1 MKREDIFDSDVQWIE
16 NWVQR
21 VESLTG
27 LQCHVIR
34 QVWSKPSFT
43 KKELKDAQKEEA
55 RVLKGLANDLLR
67 LC

>member
-1 MKREDIFDSDVQWIE
+1 MKREDIFCSDVQWIE

-27 LQCHVIR
+27 LRCDCVR
-34 QVWSKPSFT
+34 QVWDKQSFT
-43 KKELKDAQKEEA
+43 KKELEDAQREEA

>member
-1 MKREDIFDSDVQWIE
+1 MKREDIFGSDVQWIE
-16 NWVQR
+16 NWVKQ

-27 LQCHVIR
+27 LRCDCVR
-34 QVWSKPSFT
+34 QVWDKPSFT

>member
-16 NWVQR
+16 NWVKQ

-27 LQCHVIR
+27 LRCDCVR
-34 QVWSKPSFT
+34 QVWDKPSFT